1 MRKASKPPSRY
12 PRNSKAHAPKRSVAP
27 GLTPNVRKVIVAGA
41 KAGVPWPVVASRAC
55 VSTTLIRK
63 WRTHGQMLSETFATT
78 GALPETAT
86 ADDLDCLRLYDELE
100 VAHNAAVEM
109 FTKTI
114 AKAGKKNWVA
124 AAWWL
129 ERRAPEF
136 FRVRKPPEDVK
147 PEDSTVKSKGEVML
161 YLPDNGRDPQ

>member
-1 MRKASKPPSRY
+1 MRKEPRPPPRYSRSSKPTT
-12 PRNSKAHAPKRSVAP
+12 PKRSVAP
-27 GLTPNVRKVIVAGA
+27 GLTPNVRKVIIAGA

-55 VSTTLIRK
+55 VSTALINK
-63 WRTHGQMLSETFATT
+63 WRTHGRKLSETFATT
-78 GALPETAT
+78 GALPENAT

-129 ERRAPEF
+129 ERRAPEY
-136 FRVRKPPEDVK
+136 FRPRKPPEDAK
-147 PEDSTVKSKGEVML
+147 PEDSSATSKGEVML
-161 YLPDNGRDPQ
+161 YLPDNGRDPK